1 MNLGEVIMYTTDAK
15 KAQTC
20 WRCRKCHVLT
30 PLGQDTCSNPSC
42 RADLGIF
49 GEHFT
54 PGAQQEPVR
63 KEKKVDSPQYDTK
76 HQSTSNL
83 WEESP
88 NQKEPKKKTET
99 EYKPDQKLSHSV
111 KKALKKQQAEAL
123 LQEAAARRSLHN
135 RGPVKTF
142 FVSVLVILVS
152 LIAGILAGGVM
163 LMSFGYWGDHF
174 YYDLGFGYNSYYLPH
189 PLLWHQ
195 IIPGVLLII
204 LSAVFARLA
213 MKEKADRK
221 LVYATIGFWAIPF
234 VISCWRS
241 FSHNGGDSYE
251 LLSVY
256 LFFLFNLEPLLV
268 GSTFAGVK
276 GLKKASSILR
286 WIGILMLIAT
296 GVMAVILSFDSFW
309 GGIL

>member
-1 MNLGEVIMYTTDAK
+1 MYTTDAK

-88 NQKEPKKKTET
+88 KQKEPKKKAET
-99 EYKPDQKLSHSV
+99 EYKPDQKLSHSA
-111 KKALKKQQAEAL
+111 KKALKKQQAEAR
-123 LQEAAARRSLHN
+123 LQEASARRSLHN

-152 LIAGILAGGVM
+152 LIAGILAGGIM
-163 LMSFGYWGDHF
+163 MMSFTEWGDLF
-174 YYDLGFGYNSYYLPH
+174 YFKMGSIYDPD

-195 IIPGVLLII
+195 IIPGVLLIG

-213 MKEKADRK
+213 VKEKADRK
-221 LVYATIGFWAIPF
+221 LVYATIGFWAVPF
-234 VISCWRS
+234 VISCWRG
-241 FSHNGGDSYE
+241 FRHNGGDSYE
-251 LLSVY
+251 MLSVY
-256 LFFLFNLEPLLV
+256 LFFLFISEPVLV

-276 GLKKASSILR
+276 GLSKASSILR

-296 GVMAVILSFDSFW
+296 GVLAVILTMDFYFRV
-309 GGIL
+309 L